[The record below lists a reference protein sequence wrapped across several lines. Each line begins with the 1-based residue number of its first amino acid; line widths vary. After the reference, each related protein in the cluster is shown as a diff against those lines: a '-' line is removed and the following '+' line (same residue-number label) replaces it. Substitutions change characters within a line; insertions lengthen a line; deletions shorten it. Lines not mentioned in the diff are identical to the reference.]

1 MLISCTWDKKIK
13 IFQKHEWIAKINIAL
28 FYKFVIF
35 EEERMEKKKMLSSK

>member
-1 MLISCTWDKKIK
+1 MLIPCTWDKKIK

-35 EEERMEKKKMLSSK
+35 EEERMEKKKC